1 MARSMC
7 WHCQSEVS
15 GEYFCDR
22 CVKVQP
28 VSKEPDYFTCL
39 GFPDGSRIDPQQL
52 EAKFYELSR
61 AFHPDFYQN
70 KSDAEQTISLGN
82 PAHAEYRLSHLR
94 DPIQRAEYLLDLEA
108 GSVKDIRTSPP
119 ADLFEEILELQ
130 DTLDEFRASDRTS
143 ESASTLR
150 AKLQSERTTLE
161 QRQRE
166 METQLQ
172 QLFGRWDALQDRG
185 EATEQARAER
195 DRILKQMR
203 EYPLQ
208 PHLRQQHRRRSHRN
222 DRLIPLWHASS
233 ASISVPPIRSSPI
246 WTGGSPASSRTRHEP
261 SDGSLCRRPDRQ
273 RPDCRRSG
281 ERTFNERSGAHGL
294 FRQTLHGQR
303 I

>member
-1 MARSMC
+1 MDGHTPTTGPRRELQMARSMC

-28 VSKEPDYFTCL
+28 VSKDLDYFTCFGL
-39 GFPDGSRIDPQQL
+39 LRRLAIDPQTL
-52 EAKFYELSR
+52 ETKFYELSR

-82 PAHAEYRLSHLR
+82 SAMLNTAYRTLR

-108 GSVKDIRTSPP
+108 GSVKDIRTTPP

-150 AKLQSERTTLE
+150 AKLNFDRTTLE
-161 QRQRE
+161 QRQQD

-172 QLFGRWDALQDRG
+172 QLFSRWDALQDRG
-185 EATEQARAER
+185 EATEQARTER
-195 DRILKQMR
+195 DRILKDMR
-203 EYPLQ
+203 NVLSNRTYV
-208 PHLRQQHRRRSHRN
+208 SN
-222 DRLIPLWHASS
+222 IIDDLIAT
-233 ASISVPPIRSSPI
+233 IS
-246 WTGGSPASSRTRHEP
+246 
-261 SDGSLCRRPDRQ
+261 
-273 RPDCRRSG
+273 
-281 ERTFNERSGAHGL
+281 
-294 FRQTLHGQR
+294 
-303 I
+303 